1 MLECLRLIRTYQ
13 IHSTYQMNESTR
25 TCSAEHNLYNKHVWQ
40 LPVGLLDCGGN
51 RRWTQS
57 SAEWEIL
64 RTLRTQSILS
74 QEFLLKSV

>member
-25 TCSAEHNLYNKHVWQ
+25 ACSAEHNLYNKHVWQ
-40 LPVGLLDCGGN
+40 LPVGLSDGGGN

-57 SAEWEIL
+57 LAELEIL
-64 RTLRTQSILS
+64 CTLRTQSIIS